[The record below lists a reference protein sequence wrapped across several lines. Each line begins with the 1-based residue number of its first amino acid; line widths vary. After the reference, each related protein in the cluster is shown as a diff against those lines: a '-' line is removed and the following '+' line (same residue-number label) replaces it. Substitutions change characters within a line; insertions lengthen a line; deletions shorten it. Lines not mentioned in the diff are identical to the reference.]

1 MSCLL
6 YTSGGIGTA
15 AVGWLL
21 NIGGYVGTATVQSQS
36 AINMIFHMYITLPVV
51 FGVIITIIL
60 SMLKVEKANKE
71 WDEKHN
77 VEK

>member
-1 MSCLL
+1 
-6 YTSGGIGTA
+6 
-15 AVGWLL
+15 
-21 NIGGYVGTATVQSQS
+21 
-36 AINMIFHMYITLPVV
+36 MYITLPVV